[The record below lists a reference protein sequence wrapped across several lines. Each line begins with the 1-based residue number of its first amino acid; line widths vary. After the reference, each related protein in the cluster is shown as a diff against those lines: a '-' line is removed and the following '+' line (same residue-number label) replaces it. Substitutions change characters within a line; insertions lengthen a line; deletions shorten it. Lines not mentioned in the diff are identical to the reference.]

1 MTNNFNISEFQCK
14 CGCEMPEDVR
24 KNIEKLA
31 ENLQIVRDIVDEPIK
46 INSAYRCESH
56 NRAIGGVS
64 NSQHVKGNASDVVI
78 NSLSPKEVY
87 TLFDKLMD
95 GGFIAQ
101 GGLGL
106 YNTFVHYDTRGR
118 EARWSNV

>member
-1 MTNNFNISEFQCK
+1 MTKNFNISEFQCK
-14 CGCEMPEDVR
+14 CGCEMPDDVR

-56 NRAIGGVS
+56 NRAIGGVP

-78 NSLSPKEVY
+78 SSLSPKEVY

-106 YNTFVHYDTRGR
+106 YNTFVHYDTRGH